1 MNSSLLC
8 KTPNVAVFLTVYG
21 LSHAL
26 IDASCVF
33 LLLGAIDVRE
43 QLLFYVLLYNALAFG
58 LQVPFGFLLDKY
70 VYPRFVSIVGLLCV
84 CVAYFVMNHPL
95 LAVVLAGI
103 GNALFH
109 VGGGK
114 VALEIDYRK
123 ASFAGIFVA
132 PGGIGLA
139 LGIYLSMFY
148 NYWLLLIFPISL
160 LAMSIALF
168 FTKLPVK
175 MLVQKSTQKVNYAL
189 LIIVLLML
197 SIAIRSVIGL
207 TISFPWK
214 SHVPLLIVLT
224 LAIALGKSLGGFL
237 ADRFGWM
244 NIGLGGLLVA
254 IPFLLFGVTIPAM
267 GILGICLFNFTMPI
281 TLVAISNVL
290 PNRAGFSFGLTTL
303 ALLIGAMPT
312 FTKYKIWFVQQWL
325 VVLCILLASVALYF
339 ALAMWKK
346 QNKGNKIADVQ

>member
-1 MNSSLLC
+1 MDRPLVR
-8 KTPNVAVFLTVYG
+8 KIPNVAVFLSVYG

-43 QLLFYVLLYNALAFG
+43 QLLFYIVLYNALAFG
-58 LQVPFGFLLDKY
+58 LQVPFGFYLDKY
-70 VYPRFVSIVGLLCV
+70 VYPRSVSIIGLLCV
-84 CVAYFVMNHPL
+84 CVAYFVITVPL
-95 LAVVLAGI
+95 LAVVLIGV

-123 ASFAGIFVA
+123 ACYAGIFVA

-139 LGIYLSMFY
+139 LGIYLSMVY
-148 NYWLLLIFPISL
+148 NPWFLLIFPIGL
-160 LAMSIALF
+160 LVMSIALF
-168 FTKLPVK
+168 FTKLPEK
-175 MLVQKSTQKVNYAL
+175 MPVEKTQQKVNYAL
-189 LIIVLLML
+189 VIIVLLML

-214 SHVPLLIVLT
+214 SHVPLLILFT
-224 LAIALGKSLGGFL
+224 LAIALGKSIGGIL
-237 ADRFGWM
+237 ADKFGWM
-244 NIGLGGLLVA
+244 NIGFGGLLVS
-254 IPFLLFGVTIPAM
+254 IPLLLFGFTIPSL
-267 GILGICLFNFTMPI
+267 GIIGICLFNFTMPI

-303 ALLIGAMPT
+303 ALFLGALPT
-312 FTKYKIWFVQQWL
+312 FTKYKTWFTQDWI
-325 VVLCILLASVALYF
+325 VVSFIVLASIAFYF
-339 ALAMWKK
+339 ALKIMKK
-346 QNKGNKIADVQ
+346 QNVTNNILEEQ